1 MLTTLIGQ
9 TLDGK
14 YYLDKLLG
22 QGGMGAVFLATH
34 LGTKRPVALKVI
46 APQFMANE
54 EVGERFRREAEAA
67 GRLRHP
73 NVVNVTDF
81 GVTVVDKN
89 QFAYLVMEYLD
100 GASLGDL
107 LKEEGK
113 LPLPFVVDIVEQ
125 ICLAIGNAHKLGII
139 HRDLK
144 PDNIWLQPDG
154 RGSYL
159 IKVLDFGL
167 AKLRDTSAADEAD
180 NPIQLNTP
188 ATGSNRTVRAGA
200 VTQAQFADDAETQLQ
215 LAPREVEAA
224 TVMQSPTR
232 TEVEAATLVQPAQP
246 ITEIEDATLIQ
257 PAAGAEARAQL
268 VNPQEETVTQIQTLQ
283 PAPIADDDDTTRIQP
298 APPRPTLS
306 SAAQS
311 PTTSP
316 SSTASPNAHTGS
328 TARHSGAITNSGSSA
343 STVELTVF
351 GSILGTPLYMSPE
364 QCRGET
370 LDARSD
376 IYSLGVIVYQM
387 LSGTTPFTGTM
398 MELINQHSEAQP
410 PALKERCKNIPLSLS
425 TLVMSTLAKKPEA
438 RPATAEAFAG
448 AFRATA
454 EGEDELLREAKR
466 FIYTSQGAF
475 FALSVPLYLSFAIAT
490 LGLSFIFSTALSAN
504 GYLAVAF
511 YLFMFVTMSL
521 ATRLNTA
528 MNALL
533 IQELR
538 LNPLKR
544 VDKKTLWKRF
554 FKRLPT
560 LLTTIAA
567 GFVSVIT
574 GFLQLLVPG
583 LRNQINNALV
593 PCVVALEEA
602 GGQAA
607 LRRSKDL
614 VEPLRPVAKSLLARD
629 FGITLLSLIAI
640 SCSMVLTTMI
650 FGGNRRDAFAVMLI
664 PAIRH
669 MVVTYCWFLLIT
681 VHGVYAATPLAVLY
695 FKARQANGELFNE
708 ATAKDWQGEQKK
720 NTDKMGKASKA
731 WLLIPLALLAVM
743 IILSLSNINRP
754 EEDSLTDAV
763 RKGRRENVRERL
775 AKGANVNDK
784 TFRNTSLLMT
794 AASNGYAELVKDL
807 LAAGAQINAKDSDGD
822 TALSYAANANR
833 LEALQTLLNAGAEVN
848 AKNNE
853 GETALLGAT
862 LRGRAEI
869 VQALLAAQAD
879 VAIKNS
885 RGKTALRYAEEEG
898 HREIVQL
905 LKAAGAT
912 E

>member
-107 LKEEGK
+107 LKEKGK

-125 ICLAIGNAHKLGII
+125 ICLAIGNAHQLGII

-154 RGSYL
+154 RGGYI

-167 AKLRDTSAADEAD
+167 AKLRDASANDEAE
-180 NPIQLNTP
+180 NSGQTETLAALTQTGLNH
-188 ATGSNRTVRAGA
+188 TVQARP
-200 VTQAQFADDAETQLQ
+200 VTQAQFADDAATQIQ
-215 LAPREVEAA
+215 PAP
-224 TVMQSPTR
+224 
-232 TEVEAATLVQPAQP
+232 TEVEAATQIQSLTSAEDRTRLFEIEEEAATQIQLASVTAPADN
-246 ITEIEDATLIQ
+246 EDATLIQ
-257 PAAGAEARAQL
+257 SG
-268 VNPQEETVTQIQTLQ
+268 VTTK
-283 PAPIADDDDTTRIQP
+283 ANSSTK
-298 APPRPTLS
+298 S
-306 SAAQS
+306 SAAS
-311 PTTSP
+311 H
-316 SSTASPNAHTGS
+316 ASAS
-328 TARHSGAITNSGSSA
+328 SSA
-343 STVELTVF
+343 SKPGAVTTNFSSSSSTVELTVF

-387 LSGTTPFTGTM
+387 LAGTTPFTGTM
-398 MELINQHSEAQP
+398 MDLINKHSDAQP
-410 PALKERCKNIPLSLS
+410 PALNEKCRDIPRALS
-425 TLVMSTLAKKPEA
+425 TLVMSALGKNPDA
-438 RPATAEAFAG
+438 RPATAEAFAS

-454 EGEDELLREAKR
+454 ESEDEILREAKR
-466 FIYTSQGAF
+466 FIYSSQGAF
-475 FALSVPLYLSFAIAT
+475 FGLSLPVYGVFAVFTLALSL
-490 LGLSFIFSTALSAN
+490 IFSSALSAN
-504 GYLAVAF
+504 AYLALAF
-511 YLFMFVTMSL
+511 YLFMFAVMLL

-528 MNALL
+528 INALL

-538 LNPLKR
+538 INSLSQVN
-544 VDKKTLWKRF
+544 KKAIWKKF
-554 FKRLPT
+554 FQRTPA
-560 LLTTIAA
+560 LLATVVTSFAQVIA
-567 GFVSVIT
+567 GL
-574 GFLQLLVPG
+574 LQLLIPG
-583 LRNQINNALV
+583 VRKQIDNALV
-593 PCVVALEEA
+593 PCVVVLEEA
-602 GGQAA
+602 QGAAA
-607 LRRSKDL
+607 LQRSKAL
-614 VEPLRPVAKSLLARD
+614 VAPLRPVAKSLLARD

-640 SCSMVLTTMI
+640 SCSMVVTTML
-650 FGGNRRDAFAVMLI
+650 FGGTRRDAFSVMLL

-669 MVVTYCWFLLIT
+669 MIVTYCWFLLTT

-695 FKARQANGELFNE
+695 FKARQATGELLSE
-708 ATAKDWQGEQKK
+708 ATAKDWQSERK
-720 NTDKMGKASKA
+720 NRTDKMGKASKA
-731 WLLIPLALLAVM
+731 WLIIPLAVLGLM
-743 IILSLSNINRP
+743 IVLSLFNFNRS

-763 RKGRRENVRERL
+763 RKGRRQTVRERL
-775 AKGANVNDK
+775 AKGANANDK
-784 TFRNTSLLMT
+784 SFRNTTLLMT
-794 AASNGYAELVKDL
+794 AASGGYADMIKDL
-807 LAAGAQINAKDSDGD
+807 LAAGAKTELKDSEGD
-822 TALSYAANANR
+822 TALSYAAHANR
-833 LEALQTLLNAGAEVN
+833 LEALQTLIEAGADVN
-848 AKNNE
+848 AKNNN
-853 GETALLGAT
+853 GETALIGAT
-862 LRGRAEI
+862 LRGRMEI
-869 VQALLAAQAD
+869 VNALLAAKAD
-879 VAIKNS
+879 LDIKNNK
-885 RGKTALRYAEEEG
+885 GKTALRYAEEDG
-898 HREIVQL
+898 HKEIVEM